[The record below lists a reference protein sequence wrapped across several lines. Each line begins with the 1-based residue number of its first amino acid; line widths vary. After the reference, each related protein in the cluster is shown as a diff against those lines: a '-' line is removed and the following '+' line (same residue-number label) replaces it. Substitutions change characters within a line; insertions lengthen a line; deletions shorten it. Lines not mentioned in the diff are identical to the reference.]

1 MVILDSLKAAI
12 ESNHSAARNWRRH
25 ADPDPH
31 TRPSEAAPYY
41 FKYIDRV
48 EGDDIVVRLESQ
60 LDETLAFLAGVSE
73 ARSLHRYQPGKWS
86 IREVLSHLSDVE
98 RVSLH
103 RALWFA
109 RGFESPLPSYEQD
122 LSVAAAKADQFPW
135 ASHVEE
141 FRHVRLAT
149 LSFFRNLPAEAW
161 MRSGVASD
169 NRFTVRALA
178 YLMAGH
184 VTHHVAIIKERYLS

>member
-1 MVILDSLKAAI
+1 MILL
-12 ESNHSAARNWRRH
+12 
-25 ADPDPH
+25 
-31 TRPSEAAPYY
+31 
-41 FKYIDRV
+41 
-48 EGDDIVVRLESQ
+48 
-60 LDETLAFLAGVSE
+60 
-73 ARSLHRYQPGKWS
+73 
-86 IREVLSHLSDVE
+86 
-98 RVSLH
+98 

-109 RGFESPLPSYEQD
+109 RGFESSLPSYEQD
-122 LSVAAAKADQFPW
+122 IAAAAARADLVPW

-178 YLMAGH
+178 YIVAGH
-184 VTHHVAIIKERYLS
+184 VPHHVTILKERYL